1 MQKDW
6 RARRAADK

>member
-1 MQKDW
+1 MQRDW